1 MENPKNLKI
10 LIVDDEEKICEMFVK
25 WLSLR
30 DHKVQFALD
39 GKKAIRL
46 AKQETFDFVFLD
58 IVMPGISTHEIL
70 EEIREISS
78 STKVVMITGKLINS
92 GLLNELKLKGASD
105 FLQKPFRLDDVMK
118 LLPDQD

>member
-1 MENPKNLKI
+1 MENLKNLKI

-30 DHKVQFALD
+30 GYKVQFALD

-78 STKVVMITGKLINS
+78 LTKVVIITGKLINS
-92 GLLNELKLKGASD
+92 GLLNELKLNGASD
-105 FLQKPFRLDDVMK
+105 FLQKPFKLNDVMK

>member
-25 WLSLR
+25 WFSLR
-30 DHKVQFALD
+30 SHKVQFALD

-58 IVMPGISTHEIL
+58 IVMPGIPTHEIL

-78 STKVVMITGKLINS
+78 STKVVIITGKLINS

-105 FLQKPFRLDDVMK
+105 FLQKPFKLDDVMK